1 MMDSD
6 VSDDDHDGSKFCV
19 DGLKIIETLKYKY
32 DSGCRGDEDN
42 GDY

>member
-6 VSDDDHDGSKFCV
+6 VSDDDSDGSKFCV

-32 DSGCRGDEDN
+32 DSGCRGDDDN